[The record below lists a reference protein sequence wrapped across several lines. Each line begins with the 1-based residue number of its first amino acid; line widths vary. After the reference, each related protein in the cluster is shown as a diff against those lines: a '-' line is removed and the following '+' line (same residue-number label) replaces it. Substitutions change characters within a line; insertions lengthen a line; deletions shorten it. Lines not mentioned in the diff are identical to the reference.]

1 MRFRIGRKSFYRFG
15 IRSCLATNHK
25 QTLNDARI
33 ASRVRFR
40 IGRKSFYRFG
50 IRSCLATN
58 HKQTLNDAIQ
68 HDVILQFGFPGN
80 TTG

>member
-1 MRFRIGRKSFYRFG
+1 MQLINKLIILVINKFSRSEFIILSREDRK
-15 IRSCLATNHK
+15 RSAISHC
-25 QTLNDARI
+25 
-33 ASRVRFR
+33 
-40 IGRKSFYRFG
+40 RKSFYRFG

-68 HDVILQFGFPGN
+68 HDVILHVGFPGN